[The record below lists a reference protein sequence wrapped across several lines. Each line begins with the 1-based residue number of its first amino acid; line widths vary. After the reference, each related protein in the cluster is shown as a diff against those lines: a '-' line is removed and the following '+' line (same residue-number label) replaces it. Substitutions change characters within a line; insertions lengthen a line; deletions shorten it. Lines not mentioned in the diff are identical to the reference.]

1 MWIAPGGHSG
11 MHKPQESQISA
22 STMAICMEGA
32 AGMRAELLAAA
43 RLCQGNALLLY
54 ATPTSLPCDRD
65 YPSPSPR
72 AFHTE
77 RSRRPLMRWPRFSA
91 GSLFPA
97 NAIAVDLG
105 TANTLIY
112 VKGEGIVLNEP
123 SVVAIDRSTNR
134 IKGVGLEAKRMLGR
148 TPDNV
153 LAVRP
158 MKDGVIADFDV
169 TEKMLRYFLMSII
182 DNKIFKVK
190 PRVIVCVPSGI
201 TEVEKRA
208 VRDSALGA
216 GAKEVFM
223 VAEPM
228 AAAIGVGL
236 PVETPTGNLVID
248 IGGGTTEIAV
258 IALSGIVSD
267 TSIRTGGDELDTAI
281 VQFMRKNYN
290 LLIGEPTA
298 EQIKI
303 QIGSAAPVGEEREME
318 VKGRDLVSGI
328 PKTVRVHS
336 TEIREAIQEPIQQIV
351 DAVRRAL
358 EITPPEL
365 ASDIVDRGIVMTG
378 GGALIRGLDLLLS
391 QETSLP
397 IHVDEDPLTCV
408 VRGTG
413 KILDDEEKYWSVLST

>member
-1 MWIAPGGHSG
+1 
-11 MHKPQESQISA
+11 
-22 STMAICMEGA
+22 
-32 AGMRAELLAAA
+32 
-43 RLCQGNALLLY
+43 
-54 ATPTSLPCDRD
+54 
-65 YPSPSPR
+65 
-72 AFHTE
+72 
-77 RSRRPLMRWPRFSA
+77 MRWPFLKGGRRSF
-91 GSLFPA
+91 FPA

-123 SVVAIDRSTNR
+123 SVVAIDRETKK

-148 TPDNV
+148 TPDGII
-153 LAVRP
+153 AVRP

-169 TEKMLRYFLMSII
+169 TEKMLRYFLTLII
-182 DNKIFKVK
+182 DNHVFKVK

-236 PVETPTGNLVID
+236 PVETPTGNMVID

-336 TEIREAIQEPIQQIV
+336 SEIREAIQQIV
-351 DAVRRAL
+351 AALRLAL

-413 KILDDEEKYWSVLST
+413 RILDDEEKYRSVLTT

>member
-1 MWIAPGGHSG
+1 M
-11 MHKPQESQISA
+11 
-22 STMAICMEGA
+22 
-32 AGMRAELLAAA
+32 
-43 RLCQGNALLLY
+43 
-54 ATPTSLPCDRD
+54 
-65 YPSPSPR
+65 
-72 AFHTE
+72 
-77 RSRRPLMRWPRFSA
+77 
-91 GSLFPA
+91 
-97 NAIAVDLG
+97 
-105 TANTLIY
+105 
-112 VKGEGIVLNEP
+112 KGEGIVLNEP
-123 SVVAIDRSTNR
+123 SVVAIDRETKK

-148 TPDNV
+148 TPDGII
-153 LAVRP
+153 AVRP

-169 TEKMLRYFLMSII
+169 TEKMLRYFLTLII
-182 DNKIFKVK
+182 ENHVFKVK

-236 PVETPTGNLVID
+236 PVETPTGNMVID

-303 QIGSAAPVGEEREME
+303 NDRSAAPVGDEREME

-336 TEIREAIQEPIQQIV
+336 TRNPRGDSGADSADRRRGAPRAR
-351 DAVRRAL
+351 DHAARACGRHRRPRYRDDGWRRADSR
-358 EITPPEL
+358 PRPL
-365 ASDIVDRGIVMTG
+365 AQPGNGPADSR
-378 GGALIRGLDLLLS
+378 R
-391 QETSLP
+391 
-397 IHVDEDPLTCV
+397 
-408 VRGTG
+408 
-413 KILDDEEKYWSVLST
+413 

>member
-1 MWIAPGGHSG
+1 V
-11 MHKPQESQISA
+11 
-22 STMAICMEGA
+22 
-32 AGMRAELLAAA
+32 R
-43 RLCQGNALLLY
+43 
-54 ATPTSLPCDRD
+54 
-65 YPSPSPR
+65 
-72 AFHTE
+72 F
-77 RSRRPLMRWPRFSA
+77 RWPNWKLGAWS
-91 GSLFPA
+91 PA
-97 NAIAVDLG
+97 NEIAVDLG

-123 SVVAIDRSTNR
+123 SVVAIEKSTGK
-134 IKGVGLEAKRMLGR
+134 IKGIGLEAKRMLGR
-148 TPDNV
+148 TPDGI

-158 MKDGVIADFDV
+158 LKDGVIADFDV
-169 TEKMLRYFLMSII
+169 TEKMLRFFLKTII
-182 DNKIFKVK
+182 DRHLFRVK
-190 PRVIVCVPSGI
+190 PKVIVCVPSGI

-208 VRDSALGA
+208 VRDSAQSA
-216 GAKEVFM
+216 GAKEVYM

-236 PVETPTGNLVID
+236 PVETPTGNMVID

-267 TSIRTGGDELDTAI
+267 TSIRTG
-281 VQFMRKNYN
+281 KNYN

-328 PKTVRVHS
+328 PKIVRVHS
-336 TEIREAIQEPIQQIV
+336 SEIREAVQEPIQQIV

-378 GGALIRGLDLLLS
+378 GGALIRGLDVLLQ
-391 QETSLP
+391 QETGLP
-397 IHVDEDPLTCV
+397 IHLDEDPMTCV

-413 KILDDEEKYWSVLST
+413 RILDDPEKYRNVLTT

>member
-1 MWIAPGGHSG
+1 V
-11 MHKPQESQISA
+11 K
-22 STMAICMEGA
+22 
-32 AGMRAELLAAA
+32 R
-43 RLCQGNALLLY
+43 
-54 ATPTSLPCDRD
+54 TSWLPA
-65 YPSPSPR
+65 Y
-72 AFHTE
+72 E
-77 RSRRPLMRWPRFSA
+77 
-91 GSLFPA
+91 
-97 NAIAVDLG
+97 IAVDLG
-105 TANTLIY
+105 TANTLVL
-112 VKGEGIVLNEP
+112 VKGEGVVLDEP
-123 SVVAIDRSTNR
+123 SVAAVETLTGAVKSI
-134 IKGVGLEAKRMLGR
+134 GLEAKRMLGR
-148 TPDNV
+148 TPDGI

-158 MKDGVIADFDV
+158 LKDGVIANFGV
-169 TEKMLRYFLMSII
+169 AEKMLRHFLRTVISRR
-182 DNKIFKVK
+182 FLRVK
-190 PRVIVCVPSGI
+190 PRLIVSVPSCI
-201 TEVEKRA
+201 TEVERRA
-208 VRDSALGA
+208 VRDSARSA
-216 GAKEVFM
+216 GVKDVRM

-236 PVETPTGNLVID
+236 PVDAPTGSMVID

-258 IALSGIVSD
+258 IALSGIVAD
-267 TSIRTGGDELDTAI
+267 ASIRVAGDELDRSI
-281 VQFMRKNYN
+281 LQFMRKNYN

-336 TEIREAIQEPIQQIV
+336 SEIREAIQEPIQQIV

-391 QETSLP
+391 QETNLP

-413 KILDDEEKYWSVLST
+413 RILDDEDKYWSVLQT